1 MGKACIMTDETPIYA
16 LARLAQQKAVVARR
30 RKLNAVLRPS
40 APSAATHK
48 AHSPAQKTGRKSE
61 EKASQYLQ
69 DRGLTILGQNLSN
82 KTGEIDLVA
91 ADNDTLVFVEVRHRH
106 SSQYG
111 GAAASV
117 NRNKQA
123 RLIKTAQYF
132 LPVLTRRFFHGRTPA
147 CRFDVISVES
157 GRLSWIKNAFVHEQ

>member
-1 MGKACIMTDETPIYA
+1 MTDETPIYA
-16 LARLAQQKAVVARR
+16 LARLAQRKAVVARR
-30 RKLNAVLRPS
+30 RRLKAASEPNAAS
-40 APSAATHK
+40 DTAAR
-48 AHSPAQKTGRKSE
+48 AYSPTQKTGRRSE
-61 EKASQYLQ
+61 ERASLYLM

-91 ADNDTLVFVEVRHRH
+91 ADNGTLVFVEVRHRH
-106 SSQYG
+106 SAQYG

-123 RLIKTAQYF
+123 RLIKAAQHF
-132 LPVLTRRFFHGRTPA
+132 LPTLARRFFHGRTPP

-157 GRLSWIKNAFVHEQ
+157 GRLIWIKNAFVQ